1 MAGSHCCSYLKS
13 IDVSGQCYFAVMKDE
28 EKDFDDD
35 GNGMTEGDIHSGP
48 GGYEGMGYEGG
59 YAADYRE
66 KQDDDDEDEEDDD
79 FDEDEAN
86 RY

>member
-1 MAGSHCCSYLKS
+1 MNDDEKEYDSDGS
-13 IDVSGQCYFAVMKDE
+13 
-28 EKDFDDD
+28 
-35 GNGMTEGDIHSGP
+35 GMTEGDIHSGP

-59 YAADYRE
+59 YAADYRANQIDE
-66 KQDDDDEDEEDDD
+66 DDDNEDDEDDD